1 MNMKLNNFA
10 LEKILKFFLKDRY
23 KNNVLQCLKLIV
35 VHTHLLLSSY
45 QNYNTINFIYKY
57 QKSIRV

>member
-1 MNMKLNNFA
+1 MYNEYELALTNFA
-10 LEKILKFFLKDRY
+10 LKKILKFFLGDRC

-45 QNYNTINFIYKY
+45 QKL
-57 QKSIRV
+57 